1 VTVLYVKRES
11 ENQKTQLVAL
21 TQQTSDD
28 QQVVTGSDRP
38 LINVAV
44 NHQRLH
50 EGRAFFAYYVQN
62 SGTPLASGASIN
74 IVFAAGPG
82 TTPHMTI
89 GLFCGGDAE
98 FFLFE
103 GATSTGGTSFTPV
116 RRNRTIATASNV
128 AMVINPTVNGTGTE
142 LFEEF
147 LPGGTKKKA
156 GGGSGDSLEYVLAP
170 LTNYLVRLTNVSGS
184 AQIADLV
191 LEWYE

>member
-1 VTVLYVKRES
+1 MTVLYVKRES

-28 QQVVTGSDRP
+28 QQVITGSDRP
-38 LINVAV
+38 LIGIDI

-50 EGRAFFAYYVQN
+50 EGGSFVAYYVQN
-62 SGTPLASGASIN
+62 GGTPLADGASIN
-74 IVFAAGPG
+74 IVLAAGPG
-82 TTPHMTI
+82 TTPHMTV
-89 GLFCGGDAE
+89 GSFCGGDSE

-116 RRNRTIATASNV
+116 RRNRTIATTSNV
-128 AMVINPTVNGTGTE
+128 AMVINPTVTGTGTE

-147 LPGGTKKKA
+147 IPGGAKKRA
-156 GGGSGDSLEYVLAP
+156 AGGSGDSLEYVLAP
-170 LTNYLVRLTNVSGS
+170 LTNYLVRLTNMSGS
-184 AQIADLV
+184 AQIAELV

>member
-1 VTVLYVKRES
+1 MTVLYVKRES

-28 QQVVTGSDRP
+28 QQVLTGSDRP
-38 LINVAV
+38 LINVEV

-62 SGTPLASGASIN
+62 SGVPLANGDSIN
-74 IVFAAGPG
+74 IVLAAGPG
-82 TTPHMTI
+82 VTPHMTV
-89 GLFCGGDAE
+89 GSFCGGDSE
-98 FFLFE
+98 FFLYE

-116 RRNRTIATASNV
+116 RRNRTIATPSDV
-128 AMVINPTVNGTGTE
+128 AMVINPTITSTGTE

-156 GGGSGDSLEYVLAP
+156 GGGGGDSLEYVLAP
-170 LTNYLVRLTNVSGS
+170 LTNYLIRLTNVSGS
-184 AQIADLV
+184 AQIAELM

>member
-103 GATSTGGTSFTPV
+103 GATSTGGTSFTQAPSCLKSSCLAAP
-116 RRNRTIATASNV
+116 RRKPAAAAVTRWS
-128 AMVINPTVNGTGTE
+128 MC
-142 LFEEF
+142 LH
-147 LPGGTKKKA
+147 
-156 GGGSGDSLEYVLAP
+156 
-170 LTNYLVRLTNVSGS
+170 R
-184 AQIADLV
+184 
-191 LEWYE
+191 